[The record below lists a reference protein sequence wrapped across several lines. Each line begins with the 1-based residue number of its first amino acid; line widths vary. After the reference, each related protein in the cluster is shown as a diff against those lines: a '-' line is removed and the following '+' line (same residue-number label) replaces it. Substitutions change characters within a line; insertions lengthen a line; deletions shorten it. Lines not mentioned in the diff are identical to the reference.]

1 MKNKLKAWCE
11 MIKKSFDLFPFQSEV
26 LNRVKDKNR
35 VAFFLEMG
43 LGKTF
48 VGAEKMMQLGKR
60 YNLVICQKS
69 KLYDWLVHFFTNYDC
84 YPYDLTKKSELN
96 CFLKDNWWL
105 DTQPKIGFINY
116 ELAWRRKELLN
127 LEDFTLLLDESSLI
141 QNRKAKQSKFV
152 LRLNPTNVILLSGT
166 PTSGKYE
173 NLWSQL
179 HLLGWSI
186 SEDTYNSQYVN
197 WKKQSIGWGLNS
209 KIVKI
214 VDKKQPYKNVD
225 RLKDKM
231 RQYGAVFMKSDEV
244 LNLPEQIVTK
254 IEVDVSKDY
263 RSFCRKLIVE
273 IDGKTLVGD
282 TDLSK
287 RLCLRQLCGQ
297 FSAEKLQAFKDLIQ
311 STNDRMIVFY
321 NFTDELNAMIHII
334 RELSKPF
341 GVVNGEKKELDPYD
355 NEDNSVTF
363 VQYQAGAMG
372 LNLQKANKIIYF
384 TLPDG
389 RQDLFDQS
397 KKRIHRIGQKNT
409 CFYYLLICRNSIE
422 EEILETLHIRKEYTD
437 KLFEEGE

>member
-1 MKNKLKAWCE
+1 MKNKLKAWCNV
-11 MIKKSFDLFPFQSEV
+11 IKNQIELFPFQTEL
-26 LNRVKDKNR
+26 LNQVKDKNR
-35 VAFFLEMG
+35 VAFYLDMG

-48 VGAEKMMQLGKR
+48 VGAEKMMRLGKQI
-60 YNLVICQKS
+60 NLVICQKS
-69 KLYDWLVHFFTNYDC
+69 KLDDWIKHFFTNYNC
-84 YPYDLTKKSELN
+84 CPYDLTDKSEMNL
-96 CFLKDNWWL
+96 FFKDKGFC
-105 DTQPKIGFINY
+105 PKIGFINY
-116 ELAWRRKELLN
+116 ELAWRRKELLK
-127 LEDFTLLLDESSLI
+127 LEDFTLMLDESSLI

-152 LRLNPTNVILLSGT
+152 ISLNPANVILLSGT

-179 HLLGWSI
+179 HLLGWPI
-186 SEDTYNSQYVN
+186 SEETYNAQYVN

-209 KIVKI
+209 KIIKI

-244 LNLPEQIVTK
+244 LNLPEQIVTE
-254 IEVDVSKDY
+254 IEVNISKEY
-263 RSFCRKLIVE
+263 KTFQSNLIVE

-282 TDLSK
+282 TDLTK

-297 FSAEKLQAFKDLIQ
+297 FSAEKLQAFKDLLQ
-311 STNDRMIVFY
+311 STNDRIIVFY
-321 NFTDELNAMIHII
+321 NFTDELNAMIPII
-334 RELSKPF
+334 QGLSKPF
-341 GVVNGEKKELDPYD
+341 GVVNGEKKDLDPY
-355 NEDNSVTF
+355 NKEENSVTF

-409 CFYYLLICRNSIE
+409 CFYYLLICRNSVE

-437 KLFEEGE
+437 KLFEEGK